1 MKKIDNFSE
10 VLCAGKSKTLV
21 DPKSEV
27 NAKIYIKAKDDL
39 KLVNVDHAL
48 IDQSIDTK
56 KCDFMVLGI
65 NSNKTHMIELKGIN
79 IEEAFKQISNTIE
92 YLFHDPQLNYCVI
105 LREVLDAYIASPERQ
120 KVPNIPSTREKELAK
135 KLVRGN
141 KHKPDNIFDLIHF
154 VKVVKNQRRAA
165 QSGRQIIISGRA
177 PLELD

>member
-1 MKKIDNFSE
+1 MKYTVNCFIWRKDLSPMKKIDNFSE

-21 DPKSEV
+21 DPK
-27 NAKIYIKAKDDL
+27 
-39 KLVNVDHAL
+39 
-48 IDQSIDTK
+48 
-56 KCDFMVLGI
+56 MVLGI
-65 NSNKTHMIELKGIN
+65 NSNKTHMIELKGTN

-92 YLFHDPQLNYCVI
+92 YLFHDTHLNNCVI